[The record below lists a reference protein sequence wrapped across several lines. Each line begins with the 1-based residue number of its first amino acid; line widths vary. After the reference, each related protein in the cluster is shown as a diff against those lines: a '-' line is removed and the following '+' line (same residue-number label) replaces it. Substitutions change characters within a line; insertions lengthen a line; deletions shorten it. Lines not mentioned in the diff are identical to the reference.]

1 MLQETAKFAA
11 RIDGRMTAPGSPLP
25 AAVDVVDVYDGLD
38 DCGDFGDGNLDDAED
53 GLVDVLDAGH
63 GGLHVPYVD
72 QLGSVVETV
81 CAKSVVKAVVVDV
94 MVSAAVAVVQEACHG
109 ASQDRCQDHELRG
122 ARRQG

>member
-11 RIDGRMTAPGSPLP
+11 RTDGRMTVPGSPLP

-53 GLVDVLDAGH
+53 WLVDVLDTGH

-72 QLGSVVETV
+72 QLGSVVKTV
-81 CAKSVVKAVVVDV
+81 CAKSVMKAVVVDV
-94 MVSAAVAVVQEACHG
+94 MVSATVVQEACHG

-122 ARRQG
+122 ARQQG